1 MADHVDQSSGAV
13 NSQPGSSKVA
23 TSARLDMKKPP
34 QKTCQKC
41 GESFHIATRK
51 CSCGED
57 LVCKKLYK
65 QPKTTNPRKISREKF
80 SLQQKAMNLHYCNGY
95 EVVVIY
101 AKPHKNGALG
111 MSTFATPGAL
121 PFLGTAHSMAD
132 QKEEDC
138 AASYKKDQSSQPS
151 IEVHQELEEPGR
163 EANVKIAVQQ
173 ENEETVE
180 VQKENEQ
187 PVEIHQENDEPGK
200 KFMPRMLKF
209 TKKTKNPLKF
219 IKKMM
224 NVLKFT
230 MKMKK
235 LLKFTKKT
243 KNPLKF
249 IKKMMNVLKFAM
261 KMKKLLTKK
270 MKNRLKFTK
279 KMTDLSKLAEKGK
292 KLENLTCHP
301 SAPVVGPKK
310 AKSFKKASESEKLW
324 KVERVERIRKN
335 KQGKLEFLIKWQDWE
350 QSFNSWEPQEHLL
363 PDLVINAI
371 SKILIE

>member
-121 PFLGTAHSMAD
+121 PFLGTGPFNGRPEGGRLCCQLFERFMKD
-132 QKEEDC
+132 
-138 AASYKKDQSSQPS
+138 KKDQSSQPS

-163 EANVKIAVQQ
+163 EANLKFR
-173 ENEETVE
+173 
-180 VQKENEQ
+180 
-187 PVEIHQENDEPGK
+187 K
-200 KFMPRMLKF
+200 KMNNPLKFIKKMMNLLKFTMKMKKLLKF